1 MTEFWTAIGLMAS
14 FLALRR
20 LARSHKWSAFI
31 PYLAVLGLGLL
42 FALSST
48 VTLDRLRQYFT
59 PPPDIAGFL
68 SQVAMTVILGLGG
81 AVLNVLLH
89 KVFRLPSSEDNNPYE
104 RFLNAKPYQFC
115 IFVTL
120 YLPVMAALEE
130 LVFRVAFIGIGLSD
144 DSTNVETIC
153 LVLMSSIIFGLDH
166 LSKERPGQA
175 IHAGIAGLIWGSAFT
190 ISGSIWVPLVAH
202 TLHNMIMFTALYV
215 RLQISPEVE

>member
-1 MTEFWTAIGLMAS
+1 MAS

-202 TLHNMIMFTALYV
+202 TLHNMIAFTALYV
-215 RLQISPEVE
+215 RLQSTSEVE

>member
-1 MTEFWTAIGLMAS
+1 MAS

>member
-81 AVLNVLLH
+81 AVLYILLH
-89 KVFRLPSSEDNNPYE
+89 KVFRLPSSDDNNPYE

-130 LVFRVAFIGIGLSD
+130 LVFRVAFIGLGLSD

-175 IHAGIAGLIWGSAFT
+175 IHAGIAGLIWGFAFT

-202 TLHNMIMFTALYV
+202 TLHNLIFFTALYV